1 MYIWIWPARRFL
13 LERRLQKFY
22 HFWAISWSI
31 ACFGNLPSWVWSRH
45 RALGLDSQI
54 PAVCVR
60 CFLCRMALRST
71 MSVGLWNSSN
81 PCSILRFWWRTPAS
95 WSWIDPEKSRSA
107 KKTALIW
114 PMILSHHS
122 VSTCQMTKDEKDQ
135 SRSLWKH
142 HHRGCLRLYKAI
154 STAVFR
160 GGQGFKMSPVTRPLC
175 SRQTGPTRPKR

>member
-1 MYIWIWPARRFL
+1 MWAYETAQIHVASSGFDDGRQLHDLGSTPKNL
-13 LERRLQKFY
+13 DLQ
-22 HFWAISWSI
+22 
-31 ACFGNLPSWVWSRH
+31 
-45 RALGLDSQI
+45 
-54 PAVCVR
+54 
-60 CFLCRMALRST
+60 
-71 MSVGLWNSSN
+71 
-81 PCSILRFWWRTPAS
+81 
-95 WSWIDPEKSRSA
+95 

>member
-1 MYIWIWPARRFL
+1 M
-13 LERRLQKFY
+13 
-22 HFWAISWSI
+22 WANETAQIHVASSGFDDGRQLDDLGPTRKISI
-31 ACFGNLPSWVWSRH
+31 R
-45 RALGLDSQI
+45 
-54 PAVCVR
+54 
-60 CFLCRMALRST
+60 
-71 MSVGLWNSSN
+71 
-81 PCSILRFWWRTPAS
+81 
-95 WSWIDPEKSRSA
+95 K

-142 HHRGCLRLYKAI
+142 HHRGCLRLCKAI

-175 SRQTGPTRPKR
+175 SRQTRPTRPKR